1 MLLGAEILITREV
14 IKNINPEFC
23 DEFIEK
29 AALIF
34 GEEEAVKIRACI
46 QCGTCVGGCP
56 SARRT
61 AYRTKKLFRLIQ
73 LGLKDDAITSEDL
86 WLCTTCYTCQER
98 CIRAISTTDFVR
110 ILRNIAFENN
120 HATKPHLYVS
130 NLLFKFGHA
139 VPINDDIKKVR
150 KKLGLLEIPPTTH
163 TYPEALE
170 EVNKMCEATGFKAKV
185 RANEKAIEERS
196 KGA

>member
-1 MLLGAEILITREV
+1 MITREV
-14 IKNINPEFC
+14 IKKINPDFC
-23 DEFIEK
+23 KEFIEK
-29 AALIF
+29 AAVIF
-34 GEEEAVKIRACI
+34 GEEEAQKIRACI

-73 LGLKDDAITSEDL
+73 LGLKEEAISDDAL

-110 ILRNIAFENN
+110 MLRNIAFENLK
-120 HATKPHLYVS
+120 ATKPHLFVC
-130 NLLFKFGHA
+130 NLLFRFGHA
-139 VPINDDIKKVR
+139 VPVNDDVKKLR
-150 KKLGLLEIPPTTH
+150 KELGLLEVPPTTH

-170 EVNKMCEATGFKAKV
+170 EVNKICEETGFKEKV
-185 RANEKAIEERS
+185 RKNEKAQEEKS
-196 KGA
+196 KSE